1 MILSKGSGPRSRSAS
16 SNRPVFVVIHDV
28 LHLLMSIR
36 SPHHTG
42 IPWIIPPMT
51 PAPFLRPLFDGPID
65 VIGDIHG
72 EIEALVDLL
81 DVLGYDSYG
90 RHPAGRRLVFIG
102 DLCDRGPDS
111 PAVIAFV
118 RSLVEEELAQC
129 LLGNHE
135 LNLLRDA
142 AKEGNGWFFAE
153 DHDAAEGLFT
163 MSRRATADDRRDIR
177 AFLATLPLAL
187 ERADL
192 RLVHATWDEAALAL
206 LRECSGPTTVIY
218 EAYAQRT
225 RELAERTG
233 LEAQAVEERRKYG
246 EQLRDAGVKP
256 PLLEGIG
263 RVNHL
268 HQMGN
273 PLRILTS
280 GIEALAQEPFFAS
293 GKWRML
299 DRVQWWNRY
308 AQPKPVLVGHYWRW
322 PDTETRLAFSRGEH
336 DLFAGVRPE
345 HWHGRRRNVFCLDFG
360 VGARYQERR
369 EGREHG
375 FRTRLGAVRW
385 PEGELVF
392 DDGQRMALSGAL
404 RAAST
409 GS

>member
-1 MILSKGSGPRSRSAS
+1 
-16 SNRPVFVVIHDV
+16 
-28 LHLLMSIR
+28 
-36 SPHHTG
+36 
-42 IPWIIPPMT
+42 MT
-51 PAPFLRPLFDGPID
+51 PVPFLRPLFDGPLD
-65 VIGDIHG
+65 VVGDIHG

-81 DVLGYDSYG
+81 GVLGYDAYG

-111 PAVIAFV
+111 PAVLDFV
-118 RSLVEEELAQC
+118 RALVDDELAQC
-129 LLGNHE
+129 VLGNHE
-135 LNLLRDA
+135 LNLLRGA
-142 AKEGNGWFFAE
+142 AKEGNGWFFDE

-163 MSRRATADDRRDIR
+163 TSRRVTADGRQPIQ
-177 AFLATLPLAL
+177 AFLGSLPLAL

-192 RLVHATWDEAALAL
+192 RLVHATWDEAALGL
-206 LRECSGPTTVIY
+206 LRECSGPTTAIY

-225 RELAERTG
+225 SELAERTG
-233 LEAQAVEERRKYG
+233 LEARAAAERSEHGAR
-246 EQLRDAGVKP
+246 LRDPGVKP

-280 GIEALAQEPFFAS
+280 GIEALAVEPFFAS

-308 AQPKPVLVGHYWRW
+308 GHQKPVLVGHYWRW

-336 DLFAGVRPE
+336 DLFDGARSE
-345 HWHGRRRNVFCLDFG
+345 QWHGRRRNVFCLDFG

-369 EGREHG
+369 EGRERD

-392 DDGQRMALSGAL
+392 DDGQRQALSGAL
-404 RAAST
+404 RTAST